1 MTFEDLGHRLWM
13 RSLRALGTAM
23 LHGAY
28 DLTIEGREH
37 VPEGG
42 AVVIANHSAF
52 HDWLFVGVAMPR
64 RVRFVMHQHHW
75 RYPLLRAFFTASRVI
90 PIAPGK
96 EDPGAPVRALDA
108 IDAALAAGELVVIFP
123 EGTMTPDGRL
133 SPFRPGLERIVRRRA
148 VPIVP
153 VGVTGLWGSWFS
165 RAAGEPMRGTPR
177 WRRRSV
183 KVRIGAPIEPGIA
196 SSSRRSL
203 REIGHRARAAIE
215 ALVGQAPR
223 PALDT
228 GPPDGGPQNSG
239 PGWSIRPASA
249 ST

>member
-13 RSLRALGTAM
+13 RGLRGLGAAM

-37 VPEGG
+37 VPAGG
-42 AVVIANHSAF
+42 ALVIANHSAF

-96 EDPGAPVRALDA
+96 EDPGAPSRALDA

-123 EGTMTPDGRL
+123 EGTMTPDGQL
-133 SPFRPGLERIVRRRA
+133 SKFRPGLERIVRRRA

-165 RAAGEPMRGTPR
+165 RAAGEPMHGRPHWT
-177 WRRRSV
+177 RRAV
-183 KVRIGAPIEPGIA
+183 TVRIGAPIQPVVDA
-196 SSSRRSL
+196 SSRRSL
-203 REIGHRARAAIE
+203 REIGHHARAAIE
-215 ALVGQAPR
+215 ALLGPSPSPR
-223 PALDT
+223 WNVEPAH
-228 GPPDGGPQNSG
+228 
-239 PGWSIRPASA
+239 AA
-249 ST
+249 